1 MLETIRLELREM
13 QSLLASKPV
22 ERSDGVV
29 FSSATQ
35 AAKAVNIHIS
45 CISKACQGNPVG
57 LRTPDKVPALTGAM
71 LAQTTGHTLL
81 SNLMPFW

>member
-1 MLETIRLELREM
+1 M

-45 CISKACQGNPVG
+45 CISKACQGKIKTSAGYGWRYLPV
-57 LRTPDKVPALTGAM
+57 
-71 LAQTTGHTLL
+71 
-81 SNLMPFW
+81 